1 MAIDVRRRKFI
12 AVLSGALAG
21 RAIPANA
28 QQAARMRTVG
38 VLMGFAN
45 DAETQARITAFE
57 QGLKA
62 EGWSVGQNLRIEYR
76 YAEGDSARMQALAK
90 ELVELKPDC
99 ILGHSTPV
107 VTALM
112 QATRTIPIVFVS
124 VSDPI
129 GSGFVASMAR
139 PGGNITGFTV
149 LHASI
154 AGKYLSMLK
163 EMVPQL
169 ARVAIM
175 YNPNSAPAAGTF
187 FFTPF
192 IGAATKFKVRPI
204 TAEVH
209 DPSEIESTIAKLG
222 SQSRSG
228 LIVVPDNFMRVH
240 REAYHLA
247 HRAVSHSGNLPL
259 SVLCRG
265 GGPRVVRRGCHRPV
279 PARIGVREPHSPRR
293 QAGGSSG
300 ASTDEIRACD
310 QSQDGEGSR
319 PRDPEDTAC
328 RRRAGDRV
336 KRREF
341 IGLVGGAAAW
351 PLTASAQQAGGKI
364 VTIGILAIEPW
375 PPIDTFRQA
384 LDDLG
389 YIEGKNVRFEY
400 RYAKG
405 HNERLPELANDLV
418 GLNVDVILTWG
429 TDAVLAAKQAT
440 TTIPIVMGTIGDPLG
455 IGIVTNL
462 AHPGGNV
469 TGSSSRAA
477 ELEAKRLQLLKEVVP
492 GLSRVAILF
501 NPTNHYMPLALQ
513 SARKGAQMLHVSLAV
528 YEVHDTTTLDAAFVT
543 LTKDRPDA
551 LMVPADTFLV
561 SQRSRIAQF
570 AIENKLPS
578 VYTFREYIEAGGLI
592 AYTPNYDDLFRRAA
606 SYVDKILKGAK
617 PGELPIEA
625 ADEVSS
631 IDQPQD
637 CSSARPHAAA

>member
-1 MAIDVRRRKFI
+1 M
-12 AVLSGALAG
+12 
-21 RAIPANA
+21 
-28 QQAARMRTVG
+28 
-38 VLMGFAN
+38 
-45 DAETQARITAFE
+45 
-57 QGLKA
+57 
-62 EGWSVGQNLRIEYR
+62 
-76 YAEGDSARMQALAK
+76 
-90 ELVELKPDC
+90 
-99 ILGHSTPV
+99 
-107 VTALM
+107 
-112 QATRTIPIVFVS
+112 
-124 VSDPI
+124 
-129 GSGFVASMAR
+129 
-139 PGGNITGFTV
+139 
-149 LHASI
+149 
-154 AGKYLSMLK
+154 
-163 EMVPQL
+163 
-169 ARVAIM
+169 
-175 YNPNSAPAAGTF
+175 
-187 FFTPF
+187 
-192 IGAATKFKVRPI
+192 
-204 TAEVH
+204 
-209 DPSEIESTIAKLG
+209 
-222 SQSRSG
+222 
-228 LIVVPDNFMRVH
+228 
-240 REAYHLA
+240 
-247 HRAVSHSGNLPL
+247 
-259 SVLCRG
+259 
-265 GGPRVVRRGCHRPV
+265 
-279 PARIGVREPHSPRR
+279 
-293 QAGGSSG
+293 
-300 ASTDEIRACD
+300 
-310 QSQDGEGSR
+310 
-319 PRDPEDTAC
+319 
-328 RRRAGDRV
+328 

-351 PLTASAQQAGGKI
+351 PLTARAQQAVGKI
-364 VTIGILAIEPW
+364 VTIGVLAIEPW

-384 LDDLG
+384 LNNLG

-405 HNERLPELANDLV
+405 YNERLPELANDLV

-477 ELEAKRLQLLKEVVP
+477 ELEAKRLELLKEAVP

-570 AIENKLPS
+570 AIESKLPS

-617 PGELPIEA
+617 PGELPIGQPTKFRLLINLKTA
-625 ADEVSS
+625 RALGLTLPRRLLVGADEVINKRS
-631 IDQPQD
+631 IGRRHSKGLGKEAPAYPLNPAAHRFPL
-637 CSSARPHAAA
+637 CKRPLPRHPVLREKCGIPGSPGIIER